1 MAFCQFCDPSDITV
15 RYITA
20 QKRLQAVGF
29 LKGCPGCPK
38 APIYIA
44 GRVTD
49 AFGTPLA
56 GVRLVCYNDWYRYPV
71 VLSKVSGEYDFAIIQ
86 AEATWFVEV
95 VDTAGTPIS
104 PQAAVQ
110 IDPTEA
116 CWLRL
121 DWQRVD

>member
-1 MAFCQFCDPSDITV
+1 MVPPSPTPNTYRFLPAGPAYADP
-15 RYITA
+15 
-20 QKRLQAVGF
+20 G
-29 LKGCPGCPK
+29 KGCPGCPK

-95 VDTAGTPIS
+95 VDTTGTPIS

-110 IDPTEA
+110 IDPAEA

-121 DWQRVD
+121 DWQRID